1 MAETSK
7 SIILKGDKKN
17 PESAEHN
24 ILFEGGS
31 ISVCRTSNG
40 EYWAH
45 IYVNQKQV
53 LDDTVHSKLGY
64 IKDVRREENHIAV
77 LVTTDSKQEIETGQ
91 LSLLD
96 QEGVLK

>member
-7 SIILKGDKKN
+7 NIILKGDKNN
-17 PESAEHN
+17 PESSEHN

-31 ISVCRTSNG
+31 ISICRTSNN

-45 IYVNQKQV
+45 IYVNQKQL

-64 IKDVRREENHIAV
+64 IKDIRKEDNHFAV
-77 LVTTDSKQEIETGQ
+77 LITTDKEEEVNTNQ
-91 LSLLD
+91 LNLF
-96 QEGVLK
+96 